1 MLVVSSNVQLSS
13 ARRLG
18 PGKCAALLQS
28 AAECCRRKAAV
39 ERAAALLPLQG
50 PARCRGVPATSSTTA
65 AHHMIRGLSIKLSQA
80 PVTVIAISVFA
91 GHGDGGEANK

>member
-1 MLVVSSNVQLSS
+1 MLRAV
-13 ARRLG
+13 
-18 PGKCAALLQS
+18 
-28 AAECCRRKAAV
+28 CCRRKAAV

-50 PARCRGVPATSSTTA
+50 PARCREVPATSSTA

-91 GHGDGGEANK
+91 GRGDGGEANK